1 MPTIAL
7 TARKVESLKPNPD
20 KQIDYW
26 DRTRR
31 SFGLRVSRT
40 GKKSWVVLYRYNG
53 RLRRYTFATYPEMPL
68 AEARE
73 SADEYKKQAQKGTD
87 PALAKA
93 KGREAVT
100 FADLADAYINEYA
113 KKEKKSWRQD
123 ERMIQSELIPRWKQ
137 SKPTDI
143 KRDDVRALVNGIAER
158 GAPVQ
163 ANRVLALISKLFNF
177 GIAEEKLGLGGG
189 VNPCHLIPR
198 PGGAETAR
206 DRVLNDE
213 EIRKVWAAFD
223 AEEPSIRAVFKL
235 RLLTAQ
241 RGGEVLSMR
250 WDDVDL
256 DAGWWTIPADR
267 AKNGLSHRVPL
278 SLQALT
284 ILKDLKSWLEQRLPE
299 INKSRAKKHKEPR
312 EMSEWVFPSP
322 ASEVP
327 VAWIQKAAARIRK
340 ASGVEFRPHDLRRTA
355 ASLMTGAGTPRLV
368 VSKILNHVE
377 TGVTAVY
384 DRHSYDA
391 EKRKAL
397 NAWGRQLQ
405 RILTA
410 TKDETVVPF
419 PTGRAV

>member
-1 MPTIAL
+1 MPTISL
-7 TARKVESLKPNPD
+7 TARKVESLKPEPN

-40 GKKSWVVLYRYNG
+40 GKKSWVVLYPYNG

-73 SADEYKKQAQKGTD
+73 LADGHKKQAQKGTD

-93 KGREAVT
+93 AGREPVT
-100 FADLADAYINEYA
+100 FADLADAYMAEYA
-113 KKEKKSWRQD
+113 KKKKKSWRQD
-123 ERMIQSELIPRWKQ
+123 ERTIDAELRPRWKH

-143 KRDDVRALVNGIAER
+143 RRDDVRALVNGIAER
-158 GAPVQ
+158 GAPIQ
-163 ANRVLALISKLFNF
+163 ANRVLALVSKIFNF
-177 GIAEEKLGLGGG
+177 GIAEGKLGLGGG

-198 PGGAETAR
+198 PGGTEIAR

-213 EIRKVWAAFD
+213 EVRNVWEAFD
-223 AEEPSIRAVFKL
+223 AEEPSVRAVFKL

-250 WDDVDL
+250 WGDVDL
-256 DAGWWTIPADR
+256 DSGWWTIPADR

-278 SLQALT
+278 NTQALT
-284 ILKDLKSWLEQRLPE
+284 ILKDLWAWQEKRLPE
-299 INKSRAKKHKEPR
+299 INKGRARKHKDPR

-322 ASEVP
+322 ASEAP
-327 VAWIQKAAARIRK
+327 VAWIQKAATRIRK
-340 ASGVEFRPHDLRRTA
+340 ASGVDFRPHDLRRTA
-355 ASLMTGAGTPRLV
+355 ASRMTGSGTARLV

-397 NAWGRQLQ
+397 NAWGRELQ

-410 TKDETVVPF
+410 TKAETVVPF
-419 PTGRAV
+419 PAGKAV